1 MPARLLACPACA
13 RHIRVTEAH
22 CPFCGAT
29 CPESLASTPPLAP
42 PPRGLSRAGLFRFN
56 ALAAAGV
63 VGGGAALA
71 TGLTASCGRIETPG
85 AEEDASHSSSYGT
98 STGTGLSMSTGTEMS
113 MSTGSEMSMSTGTGV
128 STPAPTYTSI
138 ETFTSIASAYGI
150 APDCEGVVEIPGGG
164 VGVAGPCSGKEY
176 VAVPL
181 PSPCFLL
188 LDCATQL
195 DGGLDGDA
203 LFGDYALCAD
213 GSYSVCTGYP
223 PSNGGWV
230 QVALP
235 DAAPVDSG
243 DDAADAAPDATL
255 PGDAGDGG

>member
-1 MPARLLACPACA
+1 M
-13 RHIRVTEAH
+13 
-22 CPFCGAT
+22 
-29 CPESLASTPPLAP
+29 
-42 PPRGLSRAGLFRFN
+42 
-56 ALAAAGV
+56 

-85 AEEDASHSSSYGT
+85 TEEDAGHSSSYGT
-98 STGTGLSMSTGTEMS
+98 STGTGISMPTGTGMSISIGTEISMSTGTA
-113 MSTGSEMSMSTGTGV
+113 V

-138 ETFTSIASAYGI
+138 ETFTSIGSAYGI
-150 APDCEGVVEIPGGG
+150 APDCEGVIEIPGGG
-164 VGVAGPCSGKEY
+164 VAVASSCSGKEY

-195 DGGLDGDA
+195 DSGPDGDA

-223 PSNGGWV
+223 PSDGGWV

-243 DDAADAAPDATL
+243 DVADAAPDATL